1 MAGCAGQR
9 AHLGASLIAG
19 QGMAA
24 NETPVPRAMGL
35 LLGFNAGYV
44 DTAGFLALGG
54 LFTAHVTGNFVTL
67 GAALIHGSAGAIS
80 KLLAL
85 PVFCVVVL
93 LTRCAS
99 SALIARQR
107 APMRWLIAAK
117 VLLLA
122 VAAWLMLYFGPFDDG
137 DVPPAFTA
145 GMLMVAA
152 MAVQNA
158 MQRMH
163 LGQLPPSTL
172 MTGNTTQVMVDL
184 ADLLRGVP
192 AQDRQASMARL
203 RKMLPAI
210 GIFTLGCALAA
221 LAYVAAGMWCFAL
234 PPLAALGT
242 MAVAG
247 PGELAQR

>member
-1 MAGCAGQR
+1 MADNNQ
-9 AHLGASLIAG
+9 I
-19 QGMAA
+19 
-24 NETPVPRAMGL
+24 PVPRAMGL

-67 GAALIHGSAGAIS
+67 GAALIHGSAGAMS

-85 PVFCVVVL
+85 PVFCIAVL
-93 LTRCAS
+93 MARWAS
-99 SALIARQR
+99 SALIARQI
-107 APMRWLIAAK
+107 APMRSLIVVK
-117 VLLLA
+117 VVLLTM
-122 VAAWLMLYFGPFDDG
+122 AAWLMVSQGPFDDG
-137 DVPPAFTA
+137 DLPPAFAA

-172 MTGNTTQVMVDL
+172 MTGNTTQVMIDL
-184 ADLLRGVP
+184 ADVWRGVP
-192 AQDRQASMARL
+192 GQQRQASHARL

-210 GIFTLGCALAA
+210 GIFALGCALAA
-221 LAYVAAGMWCFAL
+221 LAYVAWGMWCFAL
-234 PPLAALGT
+234 PPLVALCTAAI
-242 MAVAG
+242 AG
-247 PGELAQR
+247 RAEVAQR